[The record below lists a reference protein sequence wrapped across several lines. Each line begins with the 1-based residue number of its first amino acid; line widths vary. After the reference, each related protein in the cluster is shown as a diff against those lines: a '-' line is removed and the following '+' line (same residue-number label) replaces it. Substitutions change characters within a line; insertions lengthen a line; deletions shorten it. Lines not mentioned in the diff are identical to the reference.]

1 MGPVNSGKIDAAYYT
16 SIRHQGLGI
25 RNNNCLDQ
33 SRECFLGWPRPAILM
48 DLALVLVRLKLVAF
62 WLTVLSQ

>member
-33 SRECFLGWPRPAILM
+33 SRKCFLGWPRPAILM
-48 DLALVLVRLKLVAF
+48 DLALVLVRL
-62 WLTVLSQ
+62 